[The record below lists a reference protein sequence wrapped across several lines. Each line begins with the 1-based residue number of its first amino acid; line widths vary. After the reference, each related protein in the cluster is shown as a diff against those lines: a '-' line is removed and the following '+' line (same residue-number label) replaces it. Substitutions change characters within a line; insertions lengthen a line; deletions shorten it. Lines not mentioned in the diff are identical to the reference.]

1 MSNRMQYGF
10 VDLYGG
16 QWKDCF
22 VDDYNRM
29 SEEIETKEK
38 AGMNVEWLK
47 DSRHKFFV
55 GVAEMYLA
63 ERKKAA

>member
-29 SEEIETKEK
+29 SDEIDVKER
-38 AGMNVEWLK
+38 ARMNVEWLK
-47 DSRHKFFV
+47 DARHKCFV